1 MIFRKTVLFS
11 FALLLLLL
19 FLVSCGISLMPSK
32 DAWYAQHYF
41 IMQDFER
48 ETYKS
53 LSPAAKL
60 EFQNLFWQV
69 RSAES
74 RKEFDKR
81 IGFIAKAFKKE
92 NARQPWNTDKG
103 RIYLLNGDPNQIDY
117 RQNTDWAMRV
127 QPGVGQTQGV
137 NDRSG
142 EDIQANTAEVWIYR
156 YDKYIV
162 NYVFTFKSP
171 NQWHLD
177 QTSFSGSRYYG
188 ALETQSREITYGI
201 GDIDPYKKKLE
212 SLKNIK

>member
-1 MIFRKTVLFS
+1 MIFRKTTALS
-11 FALLLLLL
+11 FILL
-19 FLVSCGISLMPSK
+19 FLLLSLISCGIGLMPSK

-48 ETYKS
+48 EAYKG

-60 EFQNLFWQV
+60 EFQNLFWEA

-74 RKEFDKR
+74 KKEFDKR
-81 IGFIAKAFKKE
+81 IAFIAKAFKKE

-127 QPGVGQTQGV
+127 REGAGISGSTD
-137 NDRSG
+137 DRTG

-177 QTSFSGSRYYG
+177 QTSFSGNRYYG
-188 ALETQSREITYGI
+188 ALETQSREITYGL
-201 GDIDPYKKKLE
+201 GDIDQYKKKLE
-212 SLKNIK
+212 NLKSIK